1 MALCDINNIFE
12 YPLFCGVK
20 QESPMKMHE
29 VRQIAKK
36 WGVDI
41 KVGRSK
47 QDIIR
52 DIQVK
57 EGYSPCYRTKEECEY
72 DCLWK
77 TDCLNP

>member
-1 MALCDINNIFE
+1 
-12 YPLFCGVK
+12 
-20 QESPMKMHE
+20 MKMQE
-29 VRQIAKK
+29 IRGIAKK
-36 WGVDI
+36 WGVNI

-57 EGYSPCYRTKEECEY
+57 EGYSPCYRTKDECEK

-77 TDCLNP
+77 QDCLSRD

>member
-1 MALCDINNIFE
+1 
-12 YPLFCGVK
+12 
-20 QESPMKMHE
+20 MKMQE

-57 EGYSPCYRTKEECEY
+57 EGYLPCYRTKGECEY

>member
-1 MALCDINNIFE
+1 
-12 YPLFCGVK
+12 
-20 QESPMKMHE
+20 MKMQE

-36 WGVDI
+36 WGVDV

-52 DIQVK
+52 DIQIK
-57 EGYSPCYRTKEECEY
+57 EGYSACYRTKEECEC

-77 TDCLNP
+77 PDCLNP

>member
-1 MALCDINNIFE
+1 
-12 YPLFCGVK
+12 
-20 QESPMKMHE
+20 MKMQE

-41 KVGRSK
+41 RVGRSK

-57 EGYSPCYRTKEECEY
+57 EGYSPCYRTKAECEY

-77 TDCLNP
+77 PDCLNP

>member
-1 MALCDINNIFE
+1 
-12 YPLFCGVK
+12 
-20 QESPMKMHE
+20 MKMQE

-36 WGVDI
+36 WGVDV

-52 DIQVK
+52 DIQIK
-57 EGYSPCYRTKEECEY
+57 EGYSACYRTKEECEE